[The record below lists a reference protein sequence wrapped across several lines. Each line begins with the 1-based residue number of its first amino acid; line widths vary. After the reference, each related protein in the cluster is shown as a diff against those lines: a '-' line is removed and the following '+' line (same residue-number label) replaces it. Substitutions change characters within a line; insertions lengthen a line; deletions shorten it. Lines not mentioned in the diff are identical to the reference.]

1 MSMSDSEKVRKAE
14 YLLKQAEEIL
24 LARARLNKNCY
35 YEVADVAYAYEN
47 LLQAMR
53 EVGGTG

>member
-1 MSMSDSEKVRKAE
+1 MSDSEKVRKAE